1 MAPDVEQ
8 RIKELQYLQDAI
20 RSATTHVE
28 FHLREIEKLL
38 TSISN
43 ATKDYMETWHD
54 TSP

>member
-8 RIKELQYLQDAI
+8 RIKELQYLQDVI
-20 RSATTHVE
+20 RNATTHVE

-54 TSP
+54 TNP